1 MKKVIS
7 LLICILLLVSV
18 AVPAFAAT
26 DVDAI
31 KPSGTT
37 IVVGITGKDVPVHG
51 TLPNANAGTAI
62 IVLAPD
68 TNAELYIDEQGV
80 QQHYFIEVDEEADTT
95 VNKPEEENDVEIPE
109 DATMGEAIFL
119 LTNEERLKEELPTLS
134 YNYDLQD
141 AADLRAK
148 ECAELFSHTRPD
160 GSSCHTVVKDF
171 DYKVTGENLIK
182 ADKPIATA
190 ESLVEAWMNSQGH
203 KENILMKEYTS
214 IAIGVYETESM
225 VYAVQIF
232 MG

>member
-7 LLICILLLVSV
+7 LLICVLLLVSISI
-18 AVPAFAAT
+18 PAFAAT
-26 DVDAI
+26 DIDAI

-37 IVVGITGKDVPVHG
+37 VIVGITDKDVPVHG
-51 TLPNANAGTAI
+51 TLPNVNAGTAF
-62 IVLAPD
+62 IVIAP
-68 TNAELYIDEQGV
+68 NQYAELYIDENGV
-80 QQHYFIEVDEEADTT
+80 QQHNLIEVDEEADTT
-95 VNKPEEENDVEIPE
+95 VNKPEEESEVEIPE